1 MAGGRETPR
10 QKMIGILYLVLLG
23 LVALNVSDSIL
34 DAFKNLTNSLNAS
47 TENVQSGVDATYA
60 SFEATK
66 LKDEPVRAKP
76 IYEKAKLAS
85 SYTKELEVYVAELK
99 KLFEQEGGGMNKET
113 GDISK
118 RDNLDISSRLMIN
131 ENRATVLKKKINDTR
146 SKLLSLLDAKER
158 ESVNFSLEAKDPNA
172 SGAGIKKSWE
182 QANFGDGIPLTA
194 AITALA
200 KIQADVKNAESE
212 MVKRLLGKM
221 DVAIVNLD
229 QFSAVAV
236 APTSYLI
243 LGQAYTAE
251 VFLTASDSKSS
262 PDVSVGGSSL
272 QVNEGKGMYTVNTS
286 KEGVF
291 TWTGTVRVKQTDGSI
306 KTYTTAEQKY
316 QVARPSVVVSP
327 DKMNVLYVG
336 VDNPVSI
343 SAPGIP
349 KENLSVTISGGSIAG
364 SNGKY
369 SVNVTSPG
377 AVAKVNVSANINGK
391 VQNIGSSDFRVK
403 RIPDPKAKFAGKTGG
418 ALSSVIIKG
427 QEAIFATLDQFDFDA
442 KFKVTRFSLAIARPR
457 ADLVVLQASGN
468 SFSPQMRTALA
479 AVTPGTRVIFDDIV
493 AVGPDGSPRQLDPM
507 VFKAN

>member
-66 LKDEPVRAKP
+66 LKDEPVRARP
-76 IYEKAKLAS
+76 IYDKAKLAS
-85 SYTKELEVYVAELK
+85 SYTKELEAYVAELK

-131 ENRATVLKKKINDTR
+131 EKRATVLKEKINGTR

-158 ESVNFSLEAKDPNA
+158 ESVNFSLEAKDQPST
-172 SGAGIKKSWE
+172 SGINKSWE

-200 KIQADVKNAESE
+200 KIQADLKNAESE
-212 MVKRLLGKM
+212 MVKRILGKM

-272 QVNEGKGMYTVNTS
+272 QVKEGKGMYTVNTS

-291 TWTGTVRVKQTDGSI
+291 TWTGRVRVKQTDGSI

-327 DKMNVLYVG
+327 DKMNVFYVG
-336 VDNPVSI
+336 VENPVSI

-349 KENLSVTISGGSIAG
+349 KENLSVTISGGTIAG

-377 AVAKVNVSANINGK
+377 VVAKVNVSANINGK

-418 ALSSVIIKG
+418 ALSSVVIKG
-427 QEAIFATLDQFDFDA
+427 QDAIFATLDQFDFDA

-468 SFSPQMRTALA
+468 SFSPQMRAALA

>member
-1 MAGGRETPR
+1 MAGGKETPR

-47 TENVQSGVDATYA
+47 TENVQSGVDGTYA

-66 LKDEPVRAKP
+66 LKNEPVRARP
-76 IYEKAKLAS
+76 IYDKAKLAS
-85 SYTKELEVYVAELK
+85 SYSKDLEGYVVELK
-99 KLFEQEGGGMNKET
+99 NLFEKEGGGYNKET

-118 RDNLDISSRLMIN
+118 RDNLDISPRLMIN
-131 ENRATVLKKKINDTR
+131 DNRASILKKKINDTR
-146 SKLLSLLDAKER
+146 AKLLGLLDPKER
-158 ESVNFSLEAKDPNA
+158 ESVNFSLEAKDPIKT
-172 SGAGIKKSWE
+172 SGGVSKSWE

-200 KIQADVKNAESE
+200 KIQADIKNAESE

-221 DVAIVNLD
+221 DIAIVNLD

-243 LGQAYTAE
+243 MGQPYTAE

-262 PDVSVGGSSL
+262 PDITVGGSRL
-272 QVNEGKGMYTVNTS
+272 QIKDGKGTYTVSTN
-286 KEGVF
+286 KEGIF
-291 TWTGTVRVKQTDGSI
+291 SWSGIVRVKQTDGTI
-306 KTYTTAEQKY
+306 KSYTTPEQKY
-316 QVARPSVVVSP
+316 QVSRPSVVVSP
-327 DKMNVLYVG
+327 DKMNVFYVG
-336 VDNPVSI
+336 VPNPVSI

-349 KENLSVTISGGSIAG
+349 KENLSITINGGSISG

-369 SVNVTSPG
+369 TVNVTSAG
-377 AVAKVNVSANINGK
+377 SVAKVNVSANIDGK

-418 ALSSVIIKG
+418 SISSVIIKG
-427 QEAIFATLDQFDFDA
+427 QASIFAILDQFDFDA
-442 KFKVTRFSLAIARPR
+442 KFDVTRFSLVIARPR
-457 ADLVVLQASGN
+457 ADVVVLQATGN
-468 SFSPQMRTALA
+468 TFSPQMRAAIA

-493 AVGPDGSPRQLDPM
+493 AVGPDGTQRQLDPM
-507 VFKAN
+507 AFKAN